1 MILFCGISSPAAAMD
16 LFTQSKG
23 RSMKPAFKAAL
34 LSGLVF
40 PGLGQLILRQYLKA
54 GVFAAV
60 SIAVLYVLVSQA
72 ITKAEHIVA
81 KLSNAAALPD
91 LLQVSQLMNEAI
103 SPAEAQIA
111 NWLTLALLIVWL
123 AAIVDAL
130 RSSPP
135 GEGKSDQHAED

>member
-1 MILFCGISSPAAAMD
+1 
-16 LFTQSKG
+16 
-23 RSMKPAFKAAL
+23 
-34 LSGLVF
+34 
-40 PGLGQLILRQYLKA
+40 LGQLILRQYLKA